1 MNGVF
6 SVLSSLGHVCAV
18 ILSHSLEKRRKHNTN
33 QPAPPFSLTVLL
45 SLFTQNR
52 LLSCVSSSVAMSF
65 FLLCCWKR
73 IMAAPAQKHMQNIHR
88 PTWNPRVPATTREIT
103 FIMGYT
109 ISQCGLPRPL
119 LWTFISQGL
128 EQGREVS
135 TCLFAD
141 GPSPLAL
148 NAVLFI
154 CMIRHM
160 QMSRVLLWPCVC
172 SFVANGLVPSHSSE
186 LVCSAIIACL
196 SSSSVTHCNSIL

>member
-1 MNGVF
+1 MFERCVF
-6 SVLSSLGHVCAV
+6 SSFFPWPCVCYY
-18 ILSHSLEKRRKHNTN
+18 SFTFPRKEEKAQHE
-33 QPAPPFSLTVLL
+33 PACPSMSVLL

-65 FLLCCWKR
+65 LLLCCRKR
-73 IMAAPAQKHMQNIHR
+73 IMAAPAQKHMQNIQR
-88 PTWNPRVPATTREIT
+88 PTLSPRVPATTREIT

-109 ISQCGLPRPL
+109 ISQCGLPRPPL

-135 TCLFAD
+135 TCLFAV

-160 QMSRVLLWPCVC
+160 QMSRVLLWPCVVLLC
-172 SFVANGLVPSHSSE
+172 CECPRTLPLIRTCLQRHHCLFVVVICHTL
-186 LVCSAIIACL
+186 
-196 SSSSVTHCNSIL
+196 